1 MLLIKNLNL
10 KYGKKQV
17 LTDLNWQLQASQVHG
32 LVGLNGAGKTSLLNS
47 IYGIIKAQSG
57 DFTWQE
63 EKLKRKHIAYLQT
76 HPFFYAKITGQEY
89 LKLFEKQNPHFSASE
104 WNQIFELP
112 LRNLVESYS
121 TGMKK
126 KLALLG
132 ILSLDRPILVLDEP
146 AQGLDLESNE
156 VLKQIISRLSQKGKT
171 IIITSH
177 ILDILWNIC
186 DVIHHLHSGNIQN
199 SYLKV
204 NFDNLKKDLEK
215 HTEQNKITQINHL
228 ISL

>member
-1 MLLIKNLNL
+1 MLSIENLNL
-10 KYGKKQV
+10 KYGQKQV
-17 LTDLNWQLQASQVHG
+17 LSNLNWSLEAGKIHG

-47 IYGIIKAQSG
+47 LYGTVKAQSG
-57 DFTWQE
+57 KFEWKK
-63 EKLKRKHIAYLQT
+63 EKLQRKHIAYLQT
-76 HPFFYAKITGQEY
+76 HPFFYTKITGQEY
-89 LKLFEKQNPHFSASE
+89 LKLFEKQNPNFSASN

-132 ILSLDRPILVLDEP
+132 VLSLDRPIFILDEP

-156 VLKQIISRLSQKGKT
+156 ILKKIISRLSEKGKT

-186 DVIHHLHSGNIQN
+186 DIIHHLQSRKIQN
-199 SYLKV
+199 SYTKA
-204 NFDNLKKDLEK
+204 NFEHLKKDLENY
-215 HTEQNKITQINHL
+215 TEQNKITQINHL